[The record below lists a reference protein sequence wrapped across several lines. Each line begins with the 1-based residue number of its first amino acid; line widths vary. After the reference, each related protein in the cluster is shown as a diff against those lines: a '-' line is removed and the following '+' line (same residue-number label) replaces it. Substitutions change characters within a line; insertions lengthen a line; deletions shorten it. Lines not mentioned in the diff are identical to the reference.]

1 METDIFSI
9 IETAKELLDQLG
21 LADAS
26 IRTYQERSFNQ
37 IIRRY
42 QESGDWRFCS
52 DIMDELMLKTEEQ
65 YEQGILSRQSRNWR
79 IRGIRILNEIYE
91 TGSFQWKIYHSQTT
105 VEFPDV
111 FVREGEGFL
120 ASMNGSQKR
129 LRNARSLAVRFCV
142 FMKSNGINRF
152 EDITSDLLRTFLAE
166 MHTTRPESMDEV
178 VLLLKK
184 LFRSLEK
191 NGTII
196 ERYWQLLS
204 SPRSRNHKVKPAMM
218 HEELVLILNQIN
230 RNDICGKR
238 DYAILILA
246 ITTGLR
252 AGDIASLELS
262 NISWKGQEIHLVQ
275 GKTGKR
281 LIIPLQPSSCDAL
294 ADYILN
300 GRPQTKSKRIFL
312 RNTVPYAP
320 LKDGV
325 SISCIFRKY
334 LKLAGIA
341 HSRNDGKTFHG
352 IRRALGTYMVFD
364 GVPVTTVSQVL
375 GHQSIRT
382 TRQYISLDLQG
393 LRKCALPM
401 SSIGGAHELS

>member
-1 METDIFSI
+1 M
-9 IETAKELLDQLG
+9 
-21 LADAS
+21 
-26 IRTYQERSFNQ
+26 
-37 IIRRY
+37 
-42 QESGDWRFCS
+42 
-52 DIMDELMLKTEEQ
+52 
-65 YEQGILSRQSRNWR
+65 
-79 IRGIRILNEIYE
+79 
-91 TGSFQWKIYHSQTT
+91 
-105 VEFPDV
+105 
-111 FVREGEGFL
+111 
-120 ASMNGSQKR
+120 
-129 LRNARSLAVRFCV
+129 
-142 FMKSNGINRF
+142 
-152 EDITSDLLRTFLAE
+152 
-166 MHTTRPESMDEV
+166 
-178 VLLLKK
+178 
-184 LFRSLEK
+184 
-191 NGTII
+191 
-196 ERYWQLLS
+196 
-204 SPRSRNHKVKPAMM
+204 KPAMM

-252 AGDIASLELS
+252 AGDIAALELS
-262 NISWKGQEIHLVQ
+262 NISWKGQEIHLAQ

-281 LIIPLQPSSCDAL
+281 LIIPLQSSARDAL

-334 LKLAGIA
+334 LKLAGIT

-352 IRRALGTYMVFD
+352 IRRALGTYMVSD